1 MNQTSNDYL
10 EEAFENAV
18 ASKEEIDIKKF
29 ITGFI
34 EEDYVWMLIKLLER
48 EKIYGAEI
56 KNFFFKIHNFK
67 DLKTFLLQKI
77 KNSENICDT
86 LEFLSEKK
94 FEFLS
99 GENFYSIKGNDRK
112 ISLILHIVIQGFNLK
127 GIQYVHFRNSYILLL
142 FIVHY
147 HSKKLNHTNIII
159 DIGYTQKILEDII
172 KSKINLNK
180 YINDPKFNE
189 WCYSYILNSYFYH
202 DVCDY
207 YFLPQP
213 NSIDDKKLFI
223 EKILDLIYIDDHDQ
237 KYMYIGILNAIKKA
251 WQQKCFRENSKTKK
265 KYHIPLTQNAKDQL
279 IELATFKNMTDGELL
294 SKLIG
299 DAFFKEMCDENSK
312 KIY

>member
-1 MNQTSNDYL
+1 M
-10 EEAFENAV
+10 
-18 ASKEEIDIKKF
+18 
-29 ITGFI
+29 
-34 EEDYVWMLIKLLER
+34 
-48 EKIYGAEI
+48 
-56 KNFFFKIHNFK
+56 
-67 DLKTFLLQKI
+67 
-77 KNSENICDT
+77 
-86 LEFLSEKK
+86 
-94 FEFLS
+94 
-99 GENFYSIKGNDRK
+99 
-112 ISLILHIVIQGFNLK
+112 HIVIKVFNLK
-127 GIQYVHFRNSYILLL
+127 GIQYVNFRNSYILLL
-142 FIVHY
+142 FIVHL
-147 HSKKLNHTNIII
+147 HSKKINHTNIII

-172 KSKINLNK
+172 NSKINLNK

-279 IELATFKNMTDGELL
+279 TELATFKNMTDGELL